1 MPDRYLIWH
10 QKMSGDWSLSEAVS
24 AHTLNQYT
32 YVRTTT
38 AYEAM
43 LTRQIFHR
51 ISQ

>member
-1 MPDRYLIWH
+1 
-10 QKMSGDWSLSEAVS
+10 MSGDWSLSEAVS

-51 ISQ
+51 ISQKHNDVFETS